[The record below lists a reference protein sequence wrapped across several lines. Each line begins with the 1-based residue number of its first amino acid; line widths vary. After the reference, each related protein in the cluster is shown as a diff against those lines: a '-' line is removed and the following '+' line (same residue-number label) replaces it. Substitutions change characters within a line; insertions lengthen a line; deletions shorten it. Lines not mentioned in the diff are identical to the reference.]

1 MFYWIYELNAADPG
15 VFRLF
20 GSPVFRG
27 IAALLT
33 ALIVC
38 LLLYPWLIRQ
48 LQLKQIGQVVRDD
61 GPESHFKKRGTPTM
75 GGTLLV
81 LSVIISTLLWCNL
94 SNPFVWLTLG
104 IMPPTQSSVS
114 QTII

>member
-1 MFYWIYELNAADPG
+1 MFYWIYELNASDPG

-61 GPESHFKKRGTPTM
+61 GPESLQEARNTDHGRHASRLIGDCLFTAVVQPQQSIRM
-75 GGTLLV
+75 V
-81 LSVIISTLLWCNL
+81 D
-94 SNPFVWLTLG
+94 LG
-104 IMPPTQSSVS
+104 YHYFLRRHRLCR
-114 QTII
+114 